1 MSFLPKPG
9 RVKRDKD
16 QFVRL
21 FLYAE
26 PGFGKSYFADQF
38 PDPLIINTDGNLPY
52 YTAPGLIVNQWEA
65 SKNDPDSK
73 NRSFVDIVDE
83 LIKNNGMGYKTI
95 VVDLIENV
103 YELARQAKLAE
114 YGLKHEA
121 DAGGY
126 GKGYQ
131 LVRDP
136 FYSVIKKLY
145 SLPLNIILLSHENE
159 KVIKDRIGR
168 EYTYFTPNLTDSVV
182 KRISGTGYT
191 LRGYWKGS
199 LTDDNMEARAKRM
212 LSLSPK
218 DNELHVARLVDADGR
233 PVELDDIELSYDN
246 FIEVLKNLN
255 DPEKVGSFKVAEQ
268 QSESLNK
275 KVLPQKKTNLKKAHT
290 VEDVVVKANESIPNS
305 TGGYVEQTITNAVQP
320 VQDTITSTETNIDEE
335 FEKIMEEQQKN
346 RAQEKKSNQVVE
358 EVKPSISDEKRK
370 KIEALKKQ
378 YLNKG
383 RN

>member
-1 MSFLPKPG
+1 MSFLPTPG

-38 PDPLIINTDGNLPY
+38 PDPFVINTDGNLPY

-83 LIKNNGMGYKTI
+83 LVRNNGYGYKTI
-95 VVDLIENV
+95 IVDLIEGV
-103 YELARQAKLAE
+103 YELARTAKLAE
-114 YGLKHEA
+114 YGLKHES

-136 FYSVIKKLY
+136 FYNTIKKLF
-145 SLPLNIILLSHENE
+145 SLPLNILLLSHEDNRT
-159 KVIKDRIGR
+159 IKDRIGR
-168 EYTYFTPNLTDSVV
+168 EYAYFSPKLAESVTNKLT
-182 KRISGTGYT
+182 GTGYT

-199 LTDDNMEARAKRM
+199 LTDDNMESRAKRM

-218 DNELHVARLVDADGR
+218 DNELHVARLVDADGN
-233 PVELDDIELSYDN
+233 PVELDDIELSYEN
-246 FIEVLKNLN
+246 FIEVLRNLN
-255 DPEKVGSFKVAEQ
+255 DPTKIGTFTTVQPKETEGAA
-268 QSESLNK
+268 K
-275 KVLPQKKTNLKKAHT
+275 KVLPKKPLVKKAHT
-290 VEDVVVKANESIPNS
+290 ADDVQAVQEQPV
-305 TGGYVEQTITNAVQP
+305 VEQAP
-320 VQDTITSTETNIDEE
+320 VVEETP
-335 FEKIMEEQQKN
+335 
-346 RAQEKKSNQVVE
+346 VVE
-358 EVKPSISDEKRK
+358 EVQQEVTAPEPVAQEPAMTISDEKRA

-378 YLNKG
+378 YLAKG
-383 RN
+383 TK

>member
-1 MSFLPKPG
+1 MSFLPTPG

-38 PDPLIINTDGNLPY
+38 PDPFVINTDGNLPY

-83 LIKNNGMGYKTI
+83 LVKNNGFGYKTI
-95 VVDLIENV
+95 IVDLIEGV
-103 YELARQAKLAE
+103 YELARTAKLAE
-114 YGLKHEA
+114 YGLKHES

-136 FYSVIKKLY
+136 FYIAIKKLY
-145 SLPLNIILLSHENE
+145 SLPLNILLLSHEDNRT
-159 KVIKDRIGR
+159 IKDRIGR
-168 EYTYFTPNLTDSVV
+168 EYAYFSPKLSESVTNKLT
-182 KRISGTGYT
+182 GTGYT

-199 LTDDNMEARAKRM
+199 LTDDNMESRAKRM

-218 DNELHVARLVDADGR
+218 DNELLVARLVDAEGN
-233 PVELDDIELSYDN
+233 PVELDDIELSYEN
-246 FIEVLKNLN
+246 FIGVLKNLN
-255 DPEKVGSFKVAEQ
+255 DPSKVGTFNTAQVKETAAPTPTTRKAIP
-268 QSESLNK
+268 K
-275 KVLPQKKTNLKKAHT
+275 KPLVKKAHT
-290 VEDVVVKANESIPNS
+290 ADDLPTAKPTPAPAKKAE
-305 TGGYVEQTITNAVQP
+305 VTNP
-320 VQDTITSTETNIDEE
+320 VTKAPETKEPT
-335 FEKIMEEQQKN
+335 MT
-346 RAQEKKSNQVVE
+346 
-358 EVKPSISDEKRK
+358 ISDEKRA

-378 YLNKG
+378 YLAKG
-383 RN
+383 AR

>member
-1 MSFLPKPG
+1 MSFLPQPG

-38 PDPLIINTDGNLPY
+38 PDPFVINTDGNLPY

-65 SKNDPDSK
+65 GKNDPESK
-73 NRSFVDIVDE
+73 TRSFVDIVDE
-83 LIKNNGMGYKTI
+83 LVRNNGYGYKTI
-95 VVDLIENV
+95 IVDLIEGV

-114 YGLKHEA
+114 YGLKHES

-136 FYSVIKKLY
+136 FYNTIKKLY
-145 SLPLNIILLSHENE
+145 SLPLNILLLSHEDN
-159 KVIKDRIGR
+159 KTIKDRIGR
-168 EYTYFTPNLTDSVV
+168 EYAYFSPKLAETVTNKLT
-182 KRISGTGYT
+182 GTGYT

-199 LTDDNMEARAKRM
+199 LTDDNMESRAKRM

-218 DNELHVARLVDADGR
+218 DNEMHVARLVDADGN
-233 PVELDDIELSYDN
+233 PVELDDIELSYEN
-246 FIEVLKNLN
+246 FINVLRNLN
-255 DPEKVGSFKVAEQ
+255 DPSRVGSFATPKTDNPEPAT
-268 QSESLNK
+268 K
-275 KVLPQKKTNLKKAHT
+275 KVLPKKPTPTPTPTTTKKAHT
-290 VEDVVVKANESIPNS
+290 FD
-305 TGGYVEQTITNAVQP
+305 
-320 VQDTITSTETNIDEE
+320 D
-335 FEKIMEEQQKN
+335 
-346 RAQEKKSNQVVE
+346 VVE
-358 EVKPSISDEKRK
+358 ETPVVEESSVAEEETVTSTISNVTQPAGSTTTSTQTNTASEEPVMTISDEKRA

-378 YLNKG
+378 YLSKG
-383 RN
+383 SK

>member
-1 MSFLPKPG
+1 MSFLPQPG

-38 PDPLIINTDGNLPY
+38 PDPFVINTDGNLPY
-52 YTAPGLIVNQWEA
+52 YSAPGLIVNQWEA
-65 SKNDPDSK
+65 GKNDSDSK

-83 LIKNNGMGYKTI
+83 LVKNNGYGYKTI
-95 VVDLIENV
+95 IVDLIEGV

-114 YGLKHEA
+114 YGLKHES

-136 FYSVIKKLY
+136 FYNTVKKLF
-145 SLPLNIILLSHENE
+145 SLPLNILLLSHEEN
-159 KVIKDRIGR
+159 KTIKDRIGR
-168 EYTYFTPNLTDSVV
+168 EYAYFSPKLTDSVAN
-182 KRISGTGYT
+182 KLTGTGYT

-199 LTDDNMEARAKRM
+199 LTEDNMESRAKRM

-218 DNELHVARLVDADGR
+218 DNELHVARLVDADGN
-233 PVELDDIELSYDN
+233 PVELDDIELSYEN
-246 FIEVLKNLN
+246 FITVLRNLN
-255 DPEKVGSFKVAEQ
+255 DPSKVGTFVTPR
-268 QSESLNK
+268 SETTDATSK
-275 KVLPQKKTNLKKAHT
+275 KALPKKPTPTPTATATTAKKAHT
-290 VEDVVVKANESIPNS
+290 VDDVVEKVKP
-305 TGGYVEQTITNAVQP
+305 TPLVETKVSNVIEATPSV
-320 VQDTITSTETNIDEE
+320 TSTETVTANVDP
-335 FEKIMEEQQKN
+335 
-346 RAQEKKSNQVVE
+346 VVMT
-358 EVKPSISDEKRK
+358 ISDEKRA

-378 YLNKG
+378 YMSKG
-383 RN
+383 SK

>member
-1 MSFLPKPG
+1 MSFLPQPG

-38 PDPLIINTDGNLPY
+38 PEPFIINTDGNLPY

-65 SKNDPDSK
+65 SKNEPEAK
-73 NRSFVDIVDE
+73 NRSFVDVVDE
-83 LIKNNGMGYKTI
+83 LVKNNGYGYKTI

-114 YGLKHEA
+114 FGLNHES

-131 LVRDP
+131 IVRDP
-136 FYSVIKKLY
+136 FYVVMKKLY

-168 EYTYFTPNLTDSVV
+168 EYTYFMPNLTDTVV
-182 KRISGTGYT
+182 KKLSGTGYT

-199 LTDDNMEARAKRM
+199 LTNDNLESKAKRM

-218 DNELHVARLVDADGR
+218 DNELHVARLVDADGN
-233 PVELDDIELSYDN
+233 PVELDDIELSYEN
-246 FIEVLKNLN
+246 FITVMQNLN
-255 DPEKVGSFKVAEQ
+255 DPNKVGTFKAPADAKPSVEKPAP
-268 QSESLNK
+268 
-275 KVLPQKKTNLKKAHT
+275 VKKAST
-290 VEDVVVKANESIPNS
+290 KKAFTSEDVPVKPAVVEAVADVAVVKE
-305 TGGYVEQTITNAVQP
+305 ITPKEV
-320 VQDTITSTETNIDEE
+320 
-335 FEKIMEEQQKN
+335 
-346 RAQEKKSNQVVE
+346 VVE
-358 EVKPSISDEKRK
+358 TPAPVVEKPISVEPTPAATVTTDTTSSISDEKRK
-370 KIEALKKQ
+370 KIEALKAQ
-378 YLNKG
+378 YLKG
-383 RN
+383 KK

>member
-1 MSFLPKPG
+1 MSFLPTPG

-38 PDPLIINTDGNLPY
+38 PEPFIINTDGNLPY
-52 YTAPGLIVNQWEA
+52 YSAPGLTVNQWEA
-65 SKNDPDSK
+65 SKNDPESK
-73 NRSFVDIVDE
+73 SRSFVDVVEE
-83 LIKNNGMGYKTI
+83 LVKNNGYGYKTI

-114 YGLKHEA
+114 FGLNHES

-131 LVRDP
+131 IVRDP
-136 FYSVIKKLY
+136 FYVVLKKLY

-168 EYTYFTPNLTDSVV
+168 EYTYFMPNLTDTVV
-182 KRISGTGYT
+182 KKLSGTGYT

-199 LTDDNMEARAKRM
+199 LTNDNMDSKAKRM

-218 DNELHVARLVDADGR
+218 DNELHVARLVDADGN
-233 PVELDDIELSYDN
+233 PVELDDIELSYEN
-246 FIEVLKNLN
+246 FITVLRNLN
-255 DPEKVGSFKVAEQ
+255 DPNKVGTFKIPAGSEPKVVEKKPATPVKKVA
-268 QSESLNK
+268 
-275 KVLPQKKTNLKKAHT
+275 TKKAFT
-290 VEDVVVKANESIPNS
+290 AEDVQEETLKVVSEPEIAGVK
-305 TGGYVEQTITNAVQP
+305 
-320 VQDTITSTETNIDEE
+320 
-335 FEKIMEEQQKN
+335 
-346 RAQEKKSNQVVE
+346 VE
-358 EVKPSISDEKRK
+358 EVTIATTPDVNLTVVATAPTKQETVGTIATDTTSSISDEKRK
-370 KIEALKKQ
+370 KIEALKAQ
-378 YLNKG
+378 YLKG
-383 RN
+383 KK

>member
-1 MSFLPKPG
+1 MSFLPQPG
-9 RVKRDKD
+9 RIKRDKD

-38 PDPLIINTDGNLPY
+38 PEPFIINTDGNLPY

-65 SKNDPDSK
+65 SKNDPDSR
-73 NRSFVDIVDE
+73 NRSFVDVVDE
-83 LIKNNGMGYKTI
+83 LVKNNGFGYKTI

-114 YGLKHEA
+114 YGITHEG

-136 FYSVIKKLY
+136 FYVALKKLY
-145 SLPLNIILLSHENE
+145 SLPLNILLLSHENE

-168 EYTYFTPNLTDSVV
+168 EYTYFTPNLTDTVV
-182 KRISGTGYT
+182 KKLSGTGFT

-199 LTDDNMEARAKRM
+199 LTNDNMDAKAKRM

-218 DNELHVARLVDADGR
+218 DNELHVARLVDANGN
-233 PVELDDIELSYDN
+233 PVELDDIELSYEN
-246 FIEVLKNLN
+246 FISVLKNLN
-255 DPEKVGSFKVAEQ
+255 DPSKAGTFKSSPTTQTESSSDEKKTLPKKVGKKAFTSEDLPMTKTPAETPVVTPTPVVETKTVVTPVVTPVVETPVAKAVVVEAVAE
-268 QSESLNK
+268 
-275 KVLPQKKTNLKKAHT
+275 
-290 VEDVVVKANESIPNS
+290 KANDAP
-305 TGGYVEQTITNAVQP
+305 T
-320 VQDTITSTETNIDEE
+320 TEAT
-335 FEKIMEEQQKN
+335 
-346 RAQEKKSNQVVE
+346 
-358 EVKPSISDEKRK
+358 SISDEKRR
-370 KIEALKKQ
+370 KIEALKAQ
-378 YLNKG
+378 YLKG
-383 RN
+383 KK

>member
-1 MSFLPKPG
+1 MSFLPTPG

-38 PDPLIINTDGNLPY
+38 PEPLIINTDGNLPY
-52 YTAPGLIVNQWEA
+52 YTAPGLTVNQWEA
-65 SKNDPDSK
+65 SKNDPESK
-73 NRSFVDIVDE
+73 NRSFVDIVEE
-83 LIKNNGMGYKTI
+83 LVKNNGMGYKTI

-136 FYSVIKKLY
+136 FYAVLKRLY

-168 EYTYFTPNLTDSVV
+168 EYTYFMPNLTESIV
-182 KRISGTGYT
+182 KKLSGTGYT

-199 LTDDNMEARAKRM
+199 LTDDNMESRAKRM

-218 DNELHVARLVDADGR
+218 DNELHVARLVDADGN
-233 PVELDDIELSYDN
+233 PVELEDIELSYEN
-246 FIEVLKNLN
+246 FVEVLRNLN
-255 DPEKVGSFKVAEQ
+255 DPEKVGTFKVQPQEETKEAP
-268 QSESLNK
+268 K
-275 KVLPQKKTNLKKAHT
+275 KVLPKKATPVLKKAHT
-290 VEDVVVKANESIPNS
+290 VDDVA
-305 TGGYVEQTITNAVQP
+305 QTITAVETTLAVETTPTP
-320 VQDTITSTETNIDEE
+320 VVEEQEYNVDQE
-335 FEKIMEEQQKN
+335 FEKIMEEQDRLRKQKL
-346 RAQEKKSNQVVE
+346 AEETKAVE
-358 EVKPSISDEKRK
+358 TTEEPKVSISDEKRA

>member
-1 MSFLPKPG
+1 MSFLPTPG

-38 PDPLIINTDGNLPY
+38 PDPFVINTDGNLPY

-83 LIKNNGMGYKTI
+83 LVKNNGFGYKTI
-95 VVDLIENV
+95 IVDLIEGV
-103 YELARQAKLAE
+103 YELARTAKLAE
-114 YGLKHEA
+114 YGLKHES

-136 FYSVIKKLY
+136 FYIAIKKLY
-145 SLPLNIILLSHENE
+145 SLPLNILLLSHEDNRT
-159 KVIKDRIGR
+159 IKDRIGR
-168 EYTYFTPNLTDSVV
+168 EYAYFSPKLSESVTNKLT
-182 KRISGTGYT
+182 GTGYT

-199 LTDDNMEARAKRM
+199 LTDDNMESRAKRM

-218 DNELHVARLVDADGR
+218 DNELLVARLVDADGN
-233 PVELDDIELSYDN
+233 PVELDDIELSYEN
-246 FIEVLKNLN
+246 FIGVLKNLN
-255 DPEKVGSFKVAEQ
+255 DPSKVGTFNTVQVKETNPVIPT
-268 QSESLNK
+268 K
-275 KVLPQKKTNLKKAHT
+275 KALPKKPLVKKAHT
-290 VEDVVVKANESIPNS
+290 ADDLPTVEPTSAPAKKPAAAKPVTKAPETKAS
-305 TGGYVEQTITNAVQP
+305 TMT
-320 VQDTITSTETNIDEE
+320 
-335 FEKIMEEQQKN
+335 
-346 RAQEKKSNQVVE
+346 
-358 EVKPSISDEKRK
+358 ISDEKRA

-378 YLNKG
+378 YLAKG
-383 RN
+383 AR